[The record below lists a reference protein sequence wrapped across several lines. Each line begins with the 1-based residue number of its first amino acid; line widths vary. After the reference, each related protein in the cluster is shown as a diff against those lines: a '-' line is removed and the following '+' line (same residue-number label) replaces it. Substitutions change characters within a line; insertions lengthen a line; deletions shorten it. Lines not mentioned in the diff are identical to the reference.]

1 MVSIL
6 AQHHNDDRVRA
17 GIAFAKAGFARPGQI
32 ERLARHHGDKAQ
44 WVLDNWTETWAAPAF
59 ADYSLAPVRAA
70 LRCPVLATHGA
81 KDEYGTPDQAQL
93 IAGPDGAL
101 EIMPGV
107 AHFPHREAG
116 PAVLDRIARCLAPL
130 S

>member
-1 MVSIL
+1 MRPPRAAAWPKDCVAVVSIL
-6 AQHHNDDRVRA
+6 AQHYNDDRV
-17 GIAFAKAGFARPGQI
+17 
-32 ERLARHHGDKAQ
+32 
-44 WVLDNWTETWAAPAF
+44 
-59 ADYSLAPVRAA
+59 
-70 LRCPVLATHGA
+70 HGA
-81 KDEYGTPDQAQL
+81 EDEYGTPDQAQL

>member
-6 AQHHNDDRVRA
+6 AQHYNDDRV
-17 GIAFAKAGFARPGQI
+17 
-32 ERLARHHGDKAQ
+32 
-44 WVLDNWTETWAAPAF
+44 
-59 ADYSLAPVRAA
+59 
-70 LRCPVLATHGA
+70 HGA
-81 KDEYGTPDQAQL
+81 KDEYGATDPAQL